1 MKPTSGAQPSEV
13 ERGRGAQAIEFFFD
27 YISSNAYLA
36 WLELPKLAATYGREV
51 RPVPTLFAGLLGAH
65 GQLGPAEIPAKA
77 AWMFRN
83 NLRKAALLGVPLN
96 APVHH
101 PFNPLL
107 ALRVSALPRTAAERA
122 RAITALFDAVWVE
135 RQHVS
140 EPAVVAR
147 VLDAAGLAGAQL
159 VEEAHGDAAKAR
171 LRADTDAAI
180 ARGVFGV
187 PTMAVGSEL
196 FWGYDDFAFLELHLA
211 GRDPLSEEAV
221 ARWSGKSSPSAMRP
235 EALRARAKRA

>member
-1 MKPTSGAQPSEV
+1 MTALPPI
-13 ERGRGAQAIEFFFD
+13 RFYFD

-36 WLELPKLAATYGREV
+36 WLELPRLAARHDRSIET
-51 RPVPTLFAGLLGAH
+51 VPTLFAGLLGAH

-96 APVHH
+96 APLHH

-107 ALRVSALPRTAAERA
+107 ALRVSSAPETEDERA
-122 RAITALFDAVWVE
+122 RAITALFRAVWVE
-135 RQHVS
+135 RLHVS
-140 EPAVVAR
+140 EPAVVER
-147 VLDAAGLAGAQL
+147 LLDGAGLRGAEL
-159 VEEAHGDAAKAR
+159 VGRAQGAEAKQR

-187 PTMAVGSEL
+187 PTLIVGDEL
-196 FWGYDDFAFLELHLA
+196 FWGYDDFPFLDQHLA
-211 GRDPLSEEAV
+211 GNDPLTPDAV
-221 ARWSGKSSPSAMRP
+221 ARWAGKSSPSAMRP
-235 EALRARAKRA
+235 EALRARARKS

>member
-1 MKPTSGAQPSEV
+1 MSAPPVQ
-13 ERGRGAQAIEFFFD
+13 FYFD

-36 WLELPKLAATYGREV
+36 WLELPELAARHGRSIETA
-51 RPVPTLFAGLLGAH
+51 PTLFAGLLGAH

-77 AWMFRN
+77 GWMFRN
-83 NLRKAALLGVPLN
+83 NLRKAAQLGVPLN

-107 ALRVSALPRTAAERA
+107 ALRVSSAPESGEERA
-122 RAITALFDAVWVE
+122 RSIGALFRAVWVD
-135 RQHVS
+135 RLHVS
-140 EPAVVAR
+140 EPAVVER
-147 VLDAAGLAGAQL
+147 VLDDAGLRGAEL
-159 VEEAHGDAAKAR
+159 VARAQSAEAKQR

-187 PTMAVGSEL
+187 PTMIVGDEL

-211 GRDPLSEEAV
+211 GKDPLTPEAV
-221 ARWSGKSSPSAMRP
+221 TRWAGKSSPSAMRS
-235 EALRARAKRA
+235 EALRARARKI

>member
-1 MKPTSGAQPSEV
+1 VSVAPPI
-13 ERGRGAQAIEFFFD
+13 RFYFD

-36 WLELPKLAATYGREV
+36 WLELPKLAAKHGRRIETI
-51 RPVPTLFAGLLGAH
+51 PTLFAGLLGAH

-107 ALRVSALPRTAAERA
+107 ALRASAIPTTEEERA
-122 RAITALFDAVWVE
+122 RAISALFRAVWVDRE
-135 RQHVS
+135 HVS

-147 VLDAAGLAGAQL
+147 VLDAAGLRGAEL
-159 VEEAHGDAAKAR
+159 VTRAQSPEAKQR
-171 LRADTDAAI
+171 LRADTGAAI
-180 ARGVFGV
+180 ACGVFGV
-187 PTMAVGSEL
+187 PTMIVGDAL
-196 FWGYDDFAFLELHLA
+196 FWGYDDFPFLELHLA
-211 GRDPLSEEAV
+211 GKDPLTPDAV
-221 ARWSGKSSPSAMRP
+221 SRWAGQSSPSAMRP
-235 EALRARAKRA
+235 EALRARAKQP

>member
-1 MKPTSGAQPSEV
+1 VSDAHPI
-13 ERGRGAQAIEFFFD
+13 RFYFD
-27 YISSNAYLA
+27 YISNNAYLA
-36 WLELPKLAATYGREV
+36 WLELQKLAAKHGRAIE
-51 RPVPTLFAGLLGAH
+51 PVPTLFAGLLGAH

-83 NLRKAALLGVPLN
+83 TLRKAALLGVPLN
-96 APVHH
+96 APLHH

-107 ALRVSALPRTAAERA
+107 ALRVSSLPASAEERA
-122 RAITALFDAVWVE
+122 RAISALMRAVWVD

-140 EPAVVAR
+140 EPEVVAR
-147 VLDAAGLAGAQL
+147 VLDAAGLAGARL

-187 PTMAVGSEL
+187 PTMIVGDEL
-196 FWGYDDFAFLELHLA
+196 FWGYDDFSMLELHLA
-211 GRDPLSEEAV
+211 GRDPLAPDAV
-221 ARWSGKSSPSAMRP
+221 SRWAGKSSPSAMRS
-235 EALRARAKRA
+235 EALRARAKR

>member
-1 MKPTSGAQPSEV
+1 VSGAAPI
-13 ERGRGAQAIEFFFD
+13 RFYFD
-27 YISSNAYLA
+27 YISNNAYLA
-36 WLELPKLAATYGREV
+36 WIELQKLAPKYGRAIET
-51 RPVPTLFAGLLGAH
+51 VPTLFAGLLGAH

-77 AWMFRN
+77 AWMGRN
-83 NLRKAALLGVPLN
+83 TARKAALLGIPMN

-107 ALRVSALPRTAAERA
+107 ALRVSALPASEDERA
-122 RAITALFDAVWVE
+122 RAISALMRAVWVD

-159 VEEAHGDAAKAR
+159 VEEARGDAAKAR
-171 LRADTDAAI
+171 LRADTETAI

-187 PTMAVGSEL
+187 PTMIVGDEL
-196 FWGYDDFAFLELHLA
+196 FWGYDDFGMLELHLA
-211 GRDPLSEEAV
+211 GRDPLATLGV
-221 ARWSGKSSPSAMRP
+221 PRWAGQTTPSAMRS
-235 EALRARAKRA
+235 EALRNRLKRS

>member
-1 MKPTSGAQPSEV
+1 MSDA
-13 ERGRGAQAIEFFFD
+13 AAIRFHFD

-36 WLELPKLAATYGREV
+36 WLELPKLAARYGRRIE
-51 RPVPTLFAGLLGAH
+51 PIPTLFAGLLGAH

-107 ALRVSALPRTAAERA
+107 ALRVSGLPMSDAERSQ
-122 RAITALFDAVWVE
+122 AITALFAAVWVD

-147 VLDAAGLAGAQL
+147 VLDALGLPGARL
-159 VEEAHGDAAKAR
+159 VEEAQGDAAKAR

-187 PTMAVGSEL
+187 PTLVVGDEL
-196 FWGYDDFAFLELHLA
+196 FWGYDDFPMLELHLA
-211 GRDPLSEEAV
+211 GRDPLTPDAV
-221 ARWSGKSSPSAMRP
+221 SRWSGRSSPSAMRS
-235 EALRARAKRA
+235 EALRARARRS